1 MGRAAAVRC
10 ISHLPRQLVG
20 SISARSHARMTTKR
34 TVVCDITRSTCRHS
48 SPSFIQKGGIRLL
61 STPRIVGPPPQLF
74 DFIIQLRFDEVLKRV
89 KSHPHEV
96 GYPHPRRWTALH
108 ACVEYGAPIEVVDA
122 LVKTYPN
129 ALNMKDWR
137 GQTPMDAALTDELR
151 HYLASIDVA
160 SLGGGAG
167 GSRSKEDASA
177 ATSSLLADDV
187 SASSHHLLQHI
198 DKISEQ
204 VVNLRCQCQNLED
217 EIRILREAL
226 TKRRDA

>member
-108 ACVEYGAPIEVVDA
+108 ACVEDGAPIEVVEA

>member
-1 MGRAAAVRC
+1 
-10 ISHLPRQLVG
+10 
-20 SISARSHARMTTKR
+20 
-34 TVVCDITRSTCRHS
+34 
-48 SPSFIQKGGIRLL
+48 
-61 STPRIVGPPPQLF
+61 
-74 DFIIQLRFDEVLKRV
+74 
-89 KSHPHEV
+89 
-96 GYPHPRRWTALH
+96 
-108 ACVEYGAPIEVVDA
+108 
-122 LVKTYPN
+122 
-129 ALNMKDWR
+129 MKDWR

-177 ATSSLLADDV
+177 ATRSLLADDV